1 MEQDQEQ
8 YWTRWK
14 GSDKPKSRMPSARQP
29 SPEGEIQLL
38 PEKSQAVL
46 DFEGMS
52 FKEKEKVRASPEWPG
67 IAEYYDKVWEITQEN
82 HAVYHYRMKTG
93 QMPIGTVPYLHGLQV
108 SVCHR
113 PTPPEGQWMQEPG
126 RTLFHRPRCPYR
138 LEGWQNRFLC
148 DCYPSLLRG
157 KKREP
162 SKGE

>member
-1 MEQDQEQ
+1 MEDQEIYHPQ
-8 YWTRWK
+8 WR
-14 GSDKPKSRMPSARQP
+14 GSAKPKSVMPSERP
-29 SPEGEIQLL
+29 GSPEQTIQPL
-38 PEKSQAVL
+38 PEKPQAVV

-67 IAEYYDKVWEITQEN
+67 IAEYYDKVWEIIQGN
-82 HAVYHYRMKTG
+82 HAVYHYRTKTEP
-93 QMPIGTVPYLHGLQV
+93 MPIVTVPYLHGLQV

-113 PTPPEGQWMQEPG
+113 PTSPEDQWIQEPG
-126 RTLFHRPRCPYR
+126 RTLFHKPRCPYR

-162 SKGE
+162 Q